1 MYFIFYIKSILF
13 FGKDFLKK
21 HTIIFSI
28 YRSFKEE
35 IKSLV
40 QFDLKNQS
48 GNIVLKIGI
57 MSGIFIEGIL
67 LFISFFMSVTG
78 MGVYY
83 YSIRVYVVLTC
94 LVSFVAVII
103 IMLISKKM
111 LTQVTNDYQ
120 ILLQ

>member
-1 MYFIFYIKSILF
+1 
-13 FGKDFLKK
+13 
-21 HTIIFSI
+21 
-28 YRSFKEE
+28 
-35 IKSLV
+35 
-40 QFDLKNQS
+40 
-48 GNIVLKIGI
+48 

-120 ILLQ
+120 ILLQSAHHLSQGEFNDKINQDLGLFNSLKDELNCINDGF

>member
-1 MYFIFYIKSILF
+1 
-13 FGKDFLKK
+13 
-21 HTIIFSI
+21 
-28 YRSFKEE
+28 
-35 IKSLV
+35 
-40 QFDLKNQS
+40 
-48 GNIVLKIGI
+48 

-78 MGVYY
+78 RGVYY

-120 ILLQ
+120 ILLQSAHHYLKENLTIKSIKILDYLIL